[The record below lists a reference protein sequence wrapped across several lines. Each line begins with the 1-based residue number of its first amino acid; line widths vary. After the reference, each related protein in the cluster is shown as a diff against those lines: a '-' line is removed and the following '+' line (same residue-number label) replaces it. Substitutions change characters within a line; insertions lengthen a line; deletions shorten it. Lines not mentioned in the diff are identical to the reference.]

1 MDINEEFL
9 QMLLSAF
16 RAEGE
21 ERINIMASSLL
32 ELEKEASEEKQKTI
46 LETIYREAHSLK
58 GAARAVDLT
67 SIETLCH
74 GMENIFSLLKNNRLA
89 LNSEMFDI
97 FHKTVDMIE
106 KNLTKSGEE
115 DISGIIQELDSLKTG
130 EVKRVKKAV
139 PSDGFS
145 EKKELPLKPSDD
157 TSEKKE
163 LPVKPSDDSSEK
175 KEVPIKPSDDS
186 SEKKEVPLKPSDDS
200 SEKKEETEKTL
211 HPVSEDECK
220 TESASKD
227 MEGGLKV
234 KTAPET
240 VRIAATKLD
249 RLMLQAEELLSV
261 KLSTKQRSSDLKDIK
276 DMIVLWKKDRN
287 KINPDI
293 KTFSGM
299 TDEKGIKKGLISRLA
314 ELMEFNNKYIDA
326 LENKIS
332 DLLKFSLLDCR
343 SATFLVDNLL
353 EEMKKI
359 LMMPFSSI
367 TMSFPRMVR
376 DISKARDKEAELI
389 VEGGHIE
396 LDRRIL
402 EEMKTPLI
410 HLLRNSVD
418 HGIEPPSEREKKNKE
433 RKGIIKISLSQ
444 MDTGKVSI
452 VISDDG
458 RGIDAEKIRSVAM
471 KKGIMSDEILPCE
484 DEIFSL
490 IFQPDISASP
500 IITDIS
506 GRGLGMAIVRETV
519 EKMGGTI
526 TVQSKANSGTTFKII
541 LPLTLA
547 TFRGTLVIVSGREFI
562 IPAINIERVLR
573 IKKSD
578 VKTVENKETVTIDK
592 KIIPIVYLS
601 DILELPDSKEEKRD
615 FIILL
620 IIRRGD
626 RTAGFCVNEVISEQ
640 EVLVKS
646 LGKQLARVRNISG
659 ATISSAGKVIPIL
672 NTSDLIKSILK
683 ITHKRRIK
691 DREERK
697 EEIKSI
703 LVADDSITSRILVKN
718 ILESSGYNVK
728 TAVDGIDAY
737 RALREELFHLVVS
750 DVEMPRMDGFELTE
764 TIRKDK
770 KLSELPVILLT
781 ALSSKE
787 DRERGIDVGASA
799 YIVKSTFDQ
808 TGLLNVIKRLI

>member
-1 MDINEEFL
+1 MNEEFL

-21 ERINIMASSLL
+21 ERINIMSSSLL

-106 KNLTKSGEE
+106 KILTKSGKE
-115 DISGIIQELDSLKTG
+115 DISEIIQELDSLKTG
-130 EVKRVKKAV
+130 EVKRAI
-139 PSDGFS
+139 PSDH
-145 EKKELPLKPSDD
+145 
-157 TSEKKE
+157 T
-163 LPVKPSDDSSEK
+163 
-175 KEVPIKPSDDS
+175 
-186 SEKKEVPLKPSDDS
+186 SEKKEVPLKPSDHT
-200 SEKKEETEKTL
+200 SEKKEVPEKFL
-211 HPVSEDECK
+211 SPVSEEECK
-220 TESASKD
+220 KESASKD
-227 MEGGLKV
+227 IEGGLKV

-261 KLSTKQRSSDLKDIK
+261 KLSAGQRSSDLKDIN
-276 DMIVLWKKDRN
+276 DMIVLWKKERK
-287 KINPDI
+287 KIDPGV
-293 KTFSGM
+293 KAFSRM
-299 TDEKGIKKGLISRLA
+299 TDEKDIKKILDNRLL
-314 ELMEFNNKYIDA
+314 EFLEFNNNYINL

-332 DLLKFSLLDCR
+332 SLLKVSLMDSR
-343 SATFLVDNLL
+343 SVTFLVDTLL
-353 EEMKKI
+353 EEMKKT
-359 LMMPFSSI
+359 LMLPFSSI
-367 TMSFPRMVR
+367 TLSFPKMIR
-376 DISKARDKEAELI
+376 DISKAQNKEVELFI
-389 VEGGHIE
+389 EGSDIE
-396 LDRRIL
+396 IDRRIL

-418 HGIEPPSEREKKNKE
+418 HGIEPPSEREKKNKDK
-433 RKGIIKISLSQ
+433 KGTIKINLLQ
-444 MDTGKVSI
+444 PDTGKVSI

-458 RGIDAEKIRSVAM
+458 RGIDVERIKSAAI
-471 KKGIMSDEILPCE
+471 KKGIISDKILE

-526 TVQSKANSGTTFKII
+526 TVQSKANIGTTFKII
-541 LPLTLA
+541 LPITLA

-562 IPAINIERVLR
+562 IPSINIDRVLR
-573 IKKSD
+573 IKKSE
-578 VKTVENKETVTIDK
+578 VKTVENKETVTVDK

-601 DILELPDSKEEKRD
+601 DILELPDRKEEKRD

-626 RTAGFCVNEVISEQ
+626 RIAGFCVNEIISEQ

-646 LGKQLARVRNISG
+646 LGKQLVRVRNISG

-672 NTSDLIKSILK
+672 NTSDLIKSVSK

-691 DREERK
+691 DIEERK

-718 ILESSGYNVK
+718 ILESSGYSVK

-737 RALREELFHLVVS
+737 RALREDEFHLVVS
-750 DVEMPRMDGFELTE
+750 DVEMPGMDGFELTE

-808 TGLLNVIKRLI
+808 SNLLNVIKKLI